1 MKQTIRTIFMLWLVA
16 VSLHAS
22 VDIVVGASRQKSA
35 LQPEMQKLRTLLAAE
50 VPAGKIRIIPSSHP
64 VWKWR
69 LAVTGIAT
77 EGQARRLLAKLRSRY
92 ADAYLLRPDKKR
104 LRDSVKEG
112 EAAAKKDQTIEIN
125 FTNLKIVDFI
135 KMVSKITGKNIL
147 ISEPVE
153 GNVEFVGTR
162 PIPESKLVTLLNQ
175 VLASKKLTLLDS
187 GDGYMRVVRSA
198 EAVRSGPPLANRT
211 DIEQI
216 QTEIIPL
223 GSLKVMD
230 VIKQANALISK
241 SGKVSVSNDTNTLIV
256 TDYPANIRVIK
267 EIVRTL
273 SAQNSSDKT
282 IRYVRFQH
290 VDVDSV
296 YSKVSQMV
304 RAYFSNFAKSKQVR
318 VIESPSANSIILVGS
333 RKSIARVIASVKA
346 FDRSSDQKRKD
357 IEMVL
362 IKNTDAAE
370 VVKVLSDLI
379 SSEAFSKNID
389 EMADVET
396 LPVLK
401 KGEKGPKGI
410 AKPKSLAKAAEEG
423 PRTAGNSDIKITY
436 DKQLNAVMIF
446 GTEQERRVL
455 KKIIHQLDTERKQVY
470 VKARILEIN
479 NQKASQIGMQY
490 GIAGGVTD
498 SSGLYALSTKIGLS
512 DPTAGVTL
520 ANTLGLKIPDVS
532 RIMALGAAISMLSQ
546 NGAADIISEPSIL
559 CINNE
564 PSSIYVGK
572 TISVVSQSSVATT
585 TTDINRNVYRR
596 EDIGLTLDIVPRI
609 SSDNKVTLGIKIVSE
624 DILPGSVIGL
634 PKTTKRVVQ
643 TSAIVKNGESV
654 IVGGMARE
662 KVSKSREGVP
672 ILRNIPL
679 MGKLFEREDVSH
691 EKTTLVVVL
700 TPFIINRSI
709 DLSQLKE
716 ELGKL
721 YTFEQSY
728 AMKQL
733 HR

>member
-35 LQPEMQKLRTLLAAE
+35 LQPELQKLRTLLAAE

-379 SSEAFSKNID
+379 SSEEFSKNID

-401 KGEKGPKGI
+401 KGEKGPKGDRDTEV
-410 AKPKSLAKAAEEG
+410 AGESG
-423 PRTAGNSDIKITY
+423 RRGTADSRKQRHQDYLRQTAQRSHDIWHGAGAQGAQKDHPSARYGAQAGLCQGAHTG
-436 DKQLNAVMIF
+436 DQQPESVADRDAVRHRGRGDRQF
-446 GTEQERRVL
+446 GTLCAQYEDRALRPDGRCDARQYTGTQDPRCEQNHGAGSGDIDAEPERRGRYHLRAV
-455 KKIIHQLDTERKQVY
+455 DP
-470 VKARILEIN
+470 
-479 NQKASQIGMQY
+479 
-490 GIAGGVTD
+490 
-498 SSGLYALSTKIGLS
+498 LY
-512 DPTAGVTL
+512 
-520 ANTLGLKIPDVS
+520 
-532 RIMALGAAISMLSQ
+532 Q
-546 NGAADIISEPSIL
+546 
-559 CINNE
+559 
-564 PSSIYVGK
+564 
-572 TISVVSQSSVATT
+572 Q
-585 TTDINRNVYRR
+585 
-596 EDIGLTLDIVPRI
+596 
-609 SSDNKVTLGIKIVSE
+609 
-624 DILPGSVIGL
+624 
-634 PKTTKRVVQ
+634 
-643 TSAIVKNGESV
+643 
-654 IVGGMARE
+654 
-662 KVSKSREGVP
+662 
-672 ILRNIPL
+672 
-679 MGKLFEREDVSH
+679 
-691 EKTTLVVVL
+691 
-700 TPFIINRSI
+700 
-709 DLSQLKE
+709 
-716 ELGKL
+716 
-721 YTFEQSY
+721 
-728 AMKQL
+728 
-733 HR
+733 